1 MSELFWDAG
10 DVPGDALRAW
20 ANKNV
25 LDAIKYF
32 WEEDPPVCWIDAKD
46 DKLVLTVSGPRC
58 QNESYSLDLDVFE
71 LLTEYG
77 NPYADLKGGPC
88 SDGQCED
95 MRERADV
102 LRKLAVDLTTLAVR
116 IDGAAMVGDK
126 KKLKGGDK

>member
-1 MSELFWDAG
+1 MSQLFWDAG

-71 LLTEYG
+71 LLTDQLR
-77 NPYADLKGGPC
+77 NCPANQLPMYA
-88 SDGQCED
+88 E
-95 MRERADV
+95 
-102 LRKLAVDLTTLAVR
+102 LALPIVTEKNNR
-116 IDGAAMVGDK
+116 
-126 KKLKGGDK
+126 